1 MQEQKE
7 SAGAKKASISDYFK
21 VIGVKRCFELDLDQ
35 LEKKYCQ
42 LQTVFHPDAIDKNN
56 LSNVEM
62 DVYLKKISTINKAY
76 HCLKDP
82 ISRANHLIEL
92 KGFDAKGGVS
102 INYLEQI
109 IDLKEK
115 ILEDKVG
122 NEVEVL
128 YNKHFEN
135 MKNAFK
141 RDNYEDAHL
150 SFLLLKYILK
160 LKIG

>member
-62 DVYLKKISTINKAY
+62 DVYLKKI
-76 HCLKDP
+76 
-82 ISRANHLIEL
+82 
-92 KGFDAKGGVS
+92 
-102 INYLEQI
+102 
-109 IDLKEK
+109 
-115 ILEDKVG
+115 
-122 NEVEVL
+122 
-128 YNKHFEN
+128 KH
-135 MKNAFK
+135 
-141 RDNYEDAHL
+141 
-150 SFLLLKYILK
+150 
-160 LKIG
+160 